1 MPRTDRRAA
10 LALLASTLAG
20 CGSVGDPGT
29 TTTDGAATT
38 GATTTAGTPTNDPS
52 ESATP
57 SETSTET
64 ATPPPERYDVLED
77 RDLTFRETD
86 ARPLAL
92 DLYRPARE
100 TPAPLLVHVHG
111 GGWRFGDKGYRRSAR
126 RYAAAGIATASIQ
139 YRLSDEAT
147 FPDPVRDVVAAVRW
161 LRANA
166 DEFGLDPERVALV
179 GGSAGGHLASLVAA
193 APDDERF
200 HPPEFYPDVPVAVD
214 AVVGHSGVYDMTAP
228 GLRSSRLV
236 TAFVGTDYDEAP
248 ETYRAASPVD
258 RAASGDPP
266 VLLFHGTAD
275 GIVPYDQATRYRE
288 RLQSASVPVDLFTGD
303 GAGHVFYTEKRW
315 FEPTLARQYD
325 FLAER
330 LSLD

>member
-1 MPRTDRRAA
+1 MPRTDRRSA
-10 LALLASTLAG
+10 LALLAAALAG
-20 CGSVGDPGT
+20 CGSAGDPG
-29 TTTDGAATT
+29 TTDGAATT
-38 GATTTAGTPTNDPS
+38 DRPTATTAGTPTNGPT
-52 ESATP
+52 ESATS
-57 SETSTET
+57 SEATAT
-64 ATPPPERYDVLED
+64 ATPPPERYDVVAE
-77 RDLTFRETD
+77 RDLTFRETE

-92 DLYRPARE
+92 DLYRPDRE
-100 TPAPLLVHVHG
+100 APAPLLVHVHG

-166 DEFGLDPERVALV
+166 DGYGVDPERVALV

-236 TAFVGTDYDEAP
+236 TAFVGTDYDEDP
-248 ETYRAASPVD
+248 ERYRAASPVA
-258 RAASGDPP
+258 RAAAGDPP

-275 GIVPYDQATRYRE
+275 GIVPYAQATSYRE

-303 GAGHVFYTEKRW
+303 GAGHVFYREERW

-325 FLAER
+325 FLAGR